1 MDNITHSVVGLG
13 VGELI
18 QRSLP
23 PEAAEPRQK
32 TRHRLL
38 LTACALASNFPDLDL
53 FLTHQLPPP
62 LGYLLHHRGHT
73 HTLLYLLPQALL
85 LLAAL
90 WLLWP
95 NARALLRESRHARLG
110 LLLATVAGFL
120 LHISMDFLNSYGVHP
135 FYPFKPDWYYGDM
148 VFIVE
153 PVFWVAFGVPLALS
167 IHTRARWV
175 LVAGLF
181 AALAYF
187 SAHGYLNWGS
197 FEALAA
203 LGGAIAVL
211 RIMHMHSR
219 RALSLALS
227 ICVAY
232 VGLQYVASHAGRA
245 QLERRLAAL
254 DPASRVVDVAMTA
267 FPAQPLCWSFA
278 SVESNETA
286 GTYRLRRGALSVW
299 PGWLAVADCPA
310 ALQARGDESAGRKAP
325 ASAAASVTA
334 DDGVTLQSEWE
345 GSLSTLREL
354 AASNCEFNAWLRF
367 ARIPQV
373 DREVASDQRFA
384 ATPRGNFT
392 TLEMQQRPDCG
403 GAIPQWGM
411 PRADLLSAKPTP

>member
-23 PEAAEPRQK
+23 PEAAEARQK

-53 FLTHQLPPP
+53 FLTQQLPPP

-95 NARALLRESRHARLG
+95 NARGLLRESRHARLG

-135 FYPFKPDWYYGDM
+135 FYPFKPNWYYGDM

-167 IHTRARWV
+167 IHARARWV

-219 RALSLALS
+219 RALSLALA

-232 VGLQYVASHAGRA
+232 VGVQYVASHAGRA

-278 SVESNETA
+278 SVESNAAA

-299 PGWLAVADCPA
+299 PAWLGVADCPA
-310 ALQARGDESAGRKAP
+310 ALQARGGGEPAGT
-325 ASAAASVTA
+325 ASAASGG
-334 DDGVTLQSEWE
+334 DGVALQSEWE

-354 AASNCEFNAWLRF
+354 ATSNCELNAWLRF

-411 PRADLLSAKPTP
+411 PRGDLLSGKPTP

>member
-1 MDNITHSVVGLG
+1 VDNITHSVVGLG

-23 PEAAEPRQK
+23 PEAGDARQK

-38 LTACALASNFPDLDL
+38 LTACAAASNFPDLDL

-73 HTLLYLLPQALL
+73 HTLLYLLPQAVL

-110 LLLATVAGFL
+110 LLLATIAGFL

-135 FYPFKPDWYYGDM
+135 FYPFNPNWYYGDA

-175 LVAGLF
+175 LVFGLF
-181 AALAYF
+181 AALAF
-187 SAHGYLNWGS
+187 VTVHGYLSWGS

-203 LGGAIAVL
+203 LGGAIAAL
-211 RIMHMHSR
+211 RLMHMHSR
-219 RALSLALS
+219 RALALALA
-227 ICVAY
+227 ICLAF
-232 VGLQYVASHAGRA
+232 VGVQGYASSLGRA
-245 QLERRLAAL
+245 QLTRHLQAL
-254 DPASRVVDVAMTA
+254 DPASRVVDIAMTA
-267 FPAQPLCWSFA
+267 FPAQPLCWAFA
-278 SVESNETA
+278 SVESNEA
-286 GTYRLRRGALSVW
+286 AASYRLRRGIISLA
-299 PGWLAVADCPA
+299 PGWLPVADCAP
-310 ALQARGDESAGRKAP
+310 ALQARGGDEPALRAGA
-325 ASAAASVTA
+325 
-334 DDGVTLQSEWE
+334 DGVALQSDWQ
-345 GSLSTLREL
+345 GSLTTLRAL
-354 AASNCEFNAWLRF
+354 AAGNCELNAWLRF

-373 DREVASDQRFA
+373 DEEVASDQRFA
-384 ATPRGNFT
+384 STPRGNFT
-392 TLEMQQRPDCG
+392 TLELAQSRACPG
-403 GAIPQWGM
+403 NVPQWGM
-411 PRADLLSAKPTP
+411 PRADLLAGAQH

>member
-13 VGELI
+13 IGELI

-23 PEAAEPRQK
+23 GEADETRHK

-53 FLTHQLPPP
+53 VLTHQLPPP

-73 HTLLYLLPQALL
+73 HTLLYLLPQAIL

-90 WLLWP
+90 WALWP
-95 NARALLRESRHARLG
+95 NARQLLRESRHARLG
-110 LLLATVAGFL
+110 LLLATVVGFL
-120 LHISMDFLNSYGVHP
+120 LHLTMDFLNSYGVHP
-135 FYPFKPDWYYGDM
+135 FYPFNPDWYYGDM

-167 IHTRARWV
+167 IRSRARWV
-175 LVAGLF
+175 LVGGLY

-187 SAHGYLNWGS
+187 AMHGFLNWGS

-211 RIMHMHSR
+211 RMMHMHSR
-219 RALSLALS
+219 RALALALA
-227 ICVAY
+227 ICVAF
-232 VGLQYVASHAGRA
+232 VGMQFAASHAGRSRI
-245 QLERRLAAL
+245 ERHLAAL
-254 DPASRVVDVAMTA
+254 DPAARVVDVAMTA

-278 SVESNETA
+278 SVEANEA
-286 GTYRLRRGALSVW
+286 AAAYRLRRGVITLA
-299 PGWLAVADCPA
+299 PDWLPVDGCPP
-310 ALQARGDESAGRKAP
+310 ALQARGGG
-325 ASAAASVTA
+325 ASAAASRTA
-334 DDGVTLQSEWE
+334 DASATPADGVVLQSRWD
-345 GSLSTLREL
+345 GSLATLRGL
-354 AASNCEFNAWLRF
+354 AASNCELQAWLRF

-373 DREVASDQRFA
+373 DKEVASDQRFA
-384 ATPRGNFT
+384 ASPRGNFT
-392 TLEMQQRPDCG
+392 TLEMNTRPACG

-411 PRADLLSAKPTP
+411 PRADLLAGAGR